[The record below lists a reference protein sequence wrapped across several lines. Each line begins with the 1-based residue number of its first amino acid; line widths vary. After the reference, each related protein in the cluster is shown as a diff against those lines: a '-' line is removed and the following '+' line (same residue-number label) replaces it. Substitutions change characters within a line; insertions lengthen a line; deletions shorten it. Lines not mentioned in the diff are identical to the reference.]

1 MKKVFFIGYVWPEP
15 ATTAAG
21 HRMQQLLQA
30 FNDFG
35 YYIAF
40 GSAASKTTYSLD
52 LEALEIE
59 AVTLQLNHSSF
70 DDYVEQLAPDI
81 VVFDRFMTEE
91 QYGWRVAQ
99 YAPQALRVLNTEDL
113 HSLRKTREE
122 CYKKNESFTPQ
133 KWKQHEMTLREVASI
148 YRSDVSLMIS
158 SYEMELLQNE
168 LDIPKDMLIHLPFML
183 EKITKEAI
191 GEWPTFEE
199 RKDFVCVGNGKH
211 APNVDSITILKKTI
225 WPLIRKALPNAELRI
240 YGAYLP
246 KQVLEMQKPAIGFH
260 VMGWAEDLETVLQN
274 AKVSLAPLQFGAG
287 IKGKLIAAMQNGT
300 PNITT
305 TIGAEGMHGNLPWN
319 GAICNDWDA
328 FATAAVE
335 HYQNKEK
342 WEAAQAN
349 GVTLINT
356 FYDKAALQEKVQEQ
370 IKQLHQNLERHRS
383 NNFIGRLAQHHSM
396 ASTKYMAKWI
406 EEKNRG

>member
-1 MKKVFFIGYVWPEP
+1 MKKVFFIGYVWPES

-30 FNDFG
+30 FNDLG
-35 YYIAF
+35 YYIVF
-40 GSAASKTTYSLD
+40 GSAAAKTAYSLD

-59 AVTLQLNHSSF
+59 TVTLRLNHSSF
-70 DDYVEQLAPDI
+70 DDYVEELAPDI

-122 CYKKNESFTPQ
+122 CHKKNESFTPQ
-133 KWKQHEMTLREVASI
+133 KWKQHEITLREVASI

-158 SYEMELLQNE
+158 SYEMELLQHE
-168 LDIPKDMLIHLPFML
+168 LGIPKDMLIHLPFML
-183 EKITKEAI
+183 EGLTNEVI
-191 GEWPTFEE
+191 GEWPSFEE
-199 RKDFVCVGNGKH
+199 RKGFVCVGNGKH
-211 APNVDSITILKKTI
+211 APNVDSIITLKKI
-225 WPLIRKALPNAELRI
+225 VWPFIKKALPNANLHI

-246 KQVLEMQKPAIGFH
+246 KQVMEMHSPGVGFY

-287 IKGKLIAAMQNGT
+287 IKGKLTTAMQNGI
-300 PNITT
+300 PSITT
-305 TIGAEGMHGNLPWN
+305 IIGSEGMHGDLPWN
-319 GAICNDWDA
+319 GAVCNDWDS
-328 FATAAVE
+328 FAKAAVE

-342 WEAAQAN
+342 WEAAQSN
-349 GVTLINT
+349 GITLINT
-356 FYDKAALQEKVQEQ
+356 LYSKEILRERVQ
-370 IKQLHQNLERHRS
+370 KQLKQLQQHLEAHRN
-383 NNFIGRLAQHHSM
+383 NNFMGRLIQHHSL

-406 EEKNRG
+406 EEKNRR

>member
-30 FNDFG
+30 FNDLG
-35 YYIAF
+35 YYIVF

-52 LEALEIE
+52 LEALEVE
-59 AVTLQLNHSSF
+59 TVTLQLNHSSF
-70 DDYVEQLAPDI
+70 DDYVKELEPDI

-113 HSLRKTREE
+113 HSLRKARQE

-133 KWKQHEMTLREVASI
+133 KWKQYEMTLREVASI

-183 EKITKEAI
+183 EGPTKEAI
-191 GEWPTFEE
+191 GKWPTFEE

-211 APNVDSITILKKTI
+211 APNVDSIITLKKTI
-225 WPLIRKALPNAELRI
+225 WPLIRKALPDAELRI

-246 KQVLEMQKPAIGFH
+246 KQVLEMHSPAIGFH

-300 PNITT
+300 PSITT
-305 TIGAEGMHGNLPWN
+305 AIGAEGMHGDLPWN
-319 GAICNDWDA
+319 GAECNDWDA
-328 FATAAVE
+328 FAIAAVE

-342 WEAAQAN
+342 WEVVQAH

-356 FYDKAALQEKVQEQ
+356 LYSKEILLERLQ
-370 IKQLHQNLERHRS
+370 KQLKQLLQHLEAYRN
-383 NNFIGRLAQHHSM
+383 NNFMGRLLQHQTL

-406 EEKNRG
+406 EEKNRE

>member
-1 MKKVFFIGYVWPEP
+1 MKKVLFIGYVWPEP
-15 ATTAAG
+15 STTAAG
-21 HRMQQLLQA
+21 HRMQQLLHA

-35 YYIAF
+35 YHITF
-40 GSAASKTTYSLD
+40 GSAAAKSEYSLD
-52 LEALEIE
+52 LEAMGVEETTI
-59 AVTLQLNHSSF
+59 QLNHSSF
-70 DDYVEQLAPDI
+70 DSFIKELEPDM

-99 YAPQALRVLNTEDL
+99 FAPQALRVLNTEDL

-122 CYKKNESFTPQ
+122 CHKKNEAFTPQ
-133 KWKQHEMTLREVASI
+133 KWKNHGMTLREAASI
-148 YRSDVSLMIS
+148 YRSDLSLMIS

-168 LDIPKDMLIHLPFML
+168 LGTPKSLLMHLPFML
-183 EKITKEAI
+183 EKLDAKTM
-191 GEWPTFEE
+191 GEWSTFEE

-211 APNVDSITILKKTI
+211 APNVDSIITLKNTI
-225 WPLIRKALPNAELRI
+225 WPLIRKALPDAELHI

-246 KQVLEMQKPAIGFH
+246 NRVLELHKPGEGFH
-260 VMGWAEDLETVLQN
+260 VMGWAKNLETVLQHARVN
-274 AKVSLAPLQFGAG
+274 LAPLQFGAG
-287 IKGKLIAAMQNGT
+287 IKGKLITAMQHGI
-300 PNITT
+300 PSITT
-305 TIGAEGMHGNLPWN
+305 VIGAEGMHGNLPWN
-319 GAICNDWDA
+319 GVICNDWNA
-328 FATAAVE
+328 FVTAAVE

-342 WEAAQAN
+342 WEAAQTN

-356 FYDKAALQEKVQEQ
+356 FYDKTALQKKVREQ
-370 IKQLHQNLERHRS
+370 IEQLRQNLETHRS

>member
-1 MKKVFFIGYVWPEP
+1 MKKVLFIGYVWPEP

-21 HRMQQLLQA
+21 HRMQQLLQS

-35 YYIAF
+35 YHITF
-40 GSAASKTTYSLD
+40 GSAAAKSEYSLD
-52 LEALEIE
+52 LGAMGVEETTI
-59 AVTLQLNHSSF
+59 QLNHSSF
-70 DDYVEQLAPDI
+70 DSYIQELNPDI

-91 QYGWRVAQ
+91 QYGWRVVQ

-122 CYKKNESFTPQ
+122 CHKKKEAFTPQ
-133 KWKQHEMTLREVASI
+133 KWQNHEMTLREAASI

-158 SYEMELLQNE
+158 SFEMELLQNE
-168 LDIPKDMLIHLPFML
+168 LGIPKSLLMHLPFML
-183 EKITKEAI
+183 EKLDAKTI
-191 GEWPTFEE
+191 GEWTSFEE
-199 RKDFVCVGNGKH
+199 RKDFVAVGNGKH
-211 APNVDSITILKKTI
+211 APNVDSIITLKRTI
-225 WPLIRKALPNAELRI
+225 WPLIRKALPDAELHI

-246 KQVLEMQKPAIGFH
+246 KQVLELHKPVEGFH
-260 VMGWAEDLETVLQN
+260 VMGWAENLENALQN
-274 AKVSLAPLQFGAG
+274 AKVSLAPLRFGAG
-287 IKGKLIAAMQNGT
+287 IKGKLITAMQNGT
-300 PNITT
+300 PSITT
-305 TIGAEGMHGNLPWN
+305 AIGAEGMHGSLPWN
-319 GAICNDWDA
+319 GAICSDWDA

-356 FYDKAALQEKVQEQ
+356 FYHKATLQESIQKHIQ
-370 IKQLHQNLERHRS
+370 QLQQNLETHRS

>member
-30 FNDFG
+30 FNDLG

-40 GSAASKTTYSLD
+40 GSAAAKTAYSLD
-52 LEALEIE
+52 LEALEVE
-59 AVTLQLNHSSF
+59 TVTLQLNHSSF
-70 DDYVEQLAPDI
+70 DDYVEKLAPDI

-91 QYGWRVAQ
+91 QYAWRVAQ

-122 CYKKNESFTPQ
+122 CYKKNESFAPQ

-168 LDIPKDMLIHLPFML
+168 LDVPKDILIHLPFML
-183 EKITKEAI
+183 EGLTKEAI
-191 GEWPTFEE
+191 GEWPSFEE

-211 APNVDSITILKKTI
+211 APNVDSIITLKKI
-225 WPLIRKALPNAELRI
+225 VWPLIRKALPNANLHI

-246 KQVLEMQKPAIGFH
+246 KQVLEIHSPGVGFY

-274 AKVSLAPLQFGAG
+274 TKVSLAPLQFGAG

-300 PNITT
+300 PSITT
-305 TIGAEGMHGNLPWN
+305 TIGAEGMHGDLPWN
-319 GAICNDWDA
+319 GAICSDWDT
-328 FATAAVE
+328 FAKAAVE

-342 WEAAQAN
+342 WAVAQAN
-349 GVTLINT
+349 GFTLINT
-356 FYDKAALQEKVQEQ
+356 LYNKDILRERVQ
-370 IKQLHQNLERHRS
+370 KQLKQLQQHLETHRG
-383 NNFIGRLAQHHSM
+383 NNFIGRLVQHHSL

-406 EEKNRG
+406 EEKNRR

>member
-59 AVTLQLNHSSF
+59 TVPLQLNHSSF

-122 CYKKNESFTPQ
+122 CHKNNESFTAQ

-168 LDIPKDMLIHLPFML
+168 LGIPKDMIIHLPFML

-199 RKDFVCVGNGKH
+199 RKHFVCVGNGKH
-211 APNVDSITILKKTI
+211 APNVDSIITLKKTI
-225 WPLIRKALPNAELRI
+225 WPLIRKALPDAELRI
-240 YGAYLP
+240 YGAYLL
-246 KQVLEMQKPAIGFH
+246 KQVLEMHSPAIGFH

-287 IKGKLIAAMQNGT
+287 IKGKLITAMQNGT
-300 PNITT
+300 PSITT
-305 TIGAEGMHGNLPWN
+305 AIGAEGMHGDLPWN
-319 GAICNDWDA
+319 GVVCSDWAA
-328 FATAAVE
+328 FAKAAVE
-335 HYQNKEK
+335 HHQDKEK
-342 WEAAQAN
+342 WNEGQAN
-349 GVTLINT
+349 GIRLINT
-356 FYDKAALQEKVQEQ
+356 FYGKDVLKERLQ
-370 IKQLHQNLERHRS
+370 KQLKQLLQYLETHRN
-383 NNFIGRLAQHHSM
+383 NNFMGRLLQHQTL